1 MWPFKSNKLPYT
13 NPDRLADVLAL
24 IQVLALHSYRH
35 RSNKGLT
42 DEMQGPPRSG
52 SSWKEI
58 AQQHPEFFRVSE
70 DERLGVSLI
79 ATHVLPKD
87 MRGNRELPPGLL
99 PTLVQTAINLH
110 DRQLDR
116 AYHWKVYMPIVV
128 VVVAGV
134 FTIFGIILRSYLPVV
149 NNPILK

>member
-1 MWPFKSNKLPYT
+1 MWPFKSEKLPYT
-13 NPDRLADVLAL
+13 KPNRLADVLAL
-24 IQVLALHSYRH
+24 IQVLALAKYRH
-35 RSNKGLT
+35 RSDGGLT

-70 DERLGVSLI
+70 TEKLGVSLV

-87 MRGNRELPPGLL
+87 LNGKRELPPDFVSILL
-99 PTLVQTAINLH
+99 QTAINLH

-116 AYHWKVYMPIVV
+116 AHHWRVYLPIVV
-128 VVVAGV
+128 AVVAGV
-134 FTIFGIILRSYLPVV
+134 FTLFGIF
-149 NNPILK
+149 LKSWLQDP